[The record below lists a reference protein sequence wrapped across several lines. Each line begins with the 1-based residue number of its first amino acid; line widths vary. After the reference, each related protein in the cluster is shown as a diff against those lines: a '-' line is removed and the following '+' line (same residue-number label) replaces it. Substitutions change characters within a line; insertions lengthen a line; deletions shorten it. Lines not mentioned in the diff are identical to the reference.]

1 MLHCVNIF
9 MEHDVGRTWSFN
21 WDTSATTSSATITP
35 AATTHL
41 SNQKYDV
48 CFRRM
53 RGFCSICFS
62 PVIHSATA
70 QPSYGLGGSS
80 ADPVAMGGLDSQ
92 CSGITAVTGAEP
104 GGLAFGDWLNIQ

>member
-1 MLHCVNIF
+1 
-9 MEHDVGRTWSFN
+9 MEHDVGRTSSFT

-62 PVIHSATA
+62 PVIHLATA

-80 ADPVAMGGLDSQ
+80 ADPVATGGLDSQ